1 MARNFIQDG
10 RVLTM
15 AAAGATASGI
25 PVILGG
31 LAGVALNRTLGAGE
45 TLDVALEGVFE
56 LPKVSAN
63 AFALGASVYF
73 DAGAGLVTTTASG
86 NTLLGHA
93 VAAAGAGTA
102 TVRVRLRN

>member
-1 MARNFIQDG
+1 MAKNFIQDG
-10 RVLTM
+10 RTLTTT
-15 AAAGATASGI
+15 ASGATAPGF

-31 LAGVALNRTLGAGE
+31 LAGVALNRTLAAGE

-63 AFALGASVYF
+63 AFTLGASAYF

-86 NTLLGHA
+86 NTQIGHA
-93 VAAAGAGTA
+93 VAAAGAGSA